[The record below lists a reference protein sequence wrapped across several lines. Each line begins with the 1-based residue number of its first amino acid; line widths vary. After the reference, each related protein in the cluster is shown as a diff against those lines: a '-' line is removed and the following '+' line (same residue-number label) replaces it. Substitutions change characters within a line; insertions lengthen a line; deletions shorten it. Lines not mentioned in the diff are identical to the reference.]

1 MPQVVHCSLVD
12 SEGEIAEL
20 DQLCVQTYDCIDG
33 SDRTVA
39 SLRGTGEFALLGF
52 DAGFH
57 LGGEKCDDG

>member
-20 DQLCVQTYDCIDG
+20 DQLCVQTLDCVYG
-33 SDRTVA
+33 SDGTIA
-39 SLRGTGEFALLGF
+39 SLGRASEFALLGF
-52 DAGFH
+52 DVGFH